1 MKFLLSLYF
10 LFSIASLSYTQD
22 VKKVVQV
29 GKNSQISEEYF
40 VLKSDKSIK
49 HGNYVKYLIR
59 LAVEKYFQEFGSY
72 DHNTKSGVWF
82 YFNPIHPRNPI
93 SIIGEFNGGQRT
105 GQWVY
110 FYPTEIKD
118 TSVFYL
124 LGYKKSTNII
134 SSKKELQITIDTTG
148 LKLAAI
154 GNFEK
159 NKKVGRWNYYSRE
172 GELIKIF
179 DFSIKRE
186 IYSLK
191 NDSINL
197 YLLGGFSHFQVQL
210 TQSLFENAYE
220 LESFPSSNAS
230 FEIITNDGNL
240 YVNNLTPLT
249 DNPLAFYIEKAV
261 KNMPLYWIDFDPIL
275 ENFSFTINLKFNQ
288 KEEGSNFDFESI
300 NPKFNK

>member
-22 VKKVVQV
+22 VKKVVHV

-93 SIIGEFNGGQRT
+93 SIMGEFNGGQRT

-154 GNFEK
+154 GNFKKIKPLVAGITIQEK
-159 NKKVGRWNYYSRE
+159 
-172 GELIKIF
+172 
-179 DFSIKRE
+179 
-186 IYSLK
+186 
-191 NDSINL
+191 
-197 YLLGGFSHFQVQL
+197 GGL
-210 TQSLFENAYE
+210 
-220 LESFPSSNAS
+220 
-230 FEIITNDGNL
+230 
-240 YVNNLTPLT
+240 
-249 DNPLAFYIEKAV
+249 
-261 KNMPLYWIDFDPIL
+261 
-275 ENFSFTINLKFNQ
+275 LKFLIFQ
-288 KEEGSNFDFESI
+288 SKE
-300 NPKFNK
+300 KFIV